1 MDKRVKRTIRDIHE
15 TTVRLCEDIPVSELT
30 FSKIADEAG
39 YSRGTLY
46 QHYRNVEDLIRA
58 VEAEKVKGL
67 IHAFRK
73 PYVTGTPP
81 AEGAYRYHPD
91 DLEIFMYIHNEQR
104 FFTLVMSNSD
114 FAGFRDHLIELFIDM
129 FTSDLDYLVKDL
141 NGFVK
146 ERFVEVQ
153 SYSLFGL
160 IAEWVRR
167 DYQEPVTE
175 MNEQLI
181 RAFFCHE
188 NQISYR

>member
-15 TTVRLCEDIPVSELT
+15 TTVRLCEDTPVSELT

-58 VEAEKVKGL
+58 LEAEKVAGL

-73 PYVTGTPP
+73 PYVNGTPHS
-81 AEGAYRYHPD
+81 EGPYRYRPD
-91 DLEIFMYIHNEQR
+91 DLEIFSYILKEKR
-104 FFTLVMSNSD
+104 FFTMVMTNSD

-129 FTSDLDYLVKDL
+129 FTSDLDYLVNDL